1 MKRLTVIA
9 LSALLVPTAA
19 TGRTRPVRGA
29 AAKPAAF
36 SIRAPF
42 PCGVTFRV
50 NCGYGRRA
58 HRRVRY
64 RHSTNDYYAIDLT
77 RVDGAGG
84 FKEPI
89 VAVAP
94 GVVRKAGWARRG
106 WAPYGKVVYIEH
118 DFRDRDGKRY
128 QSLYAHLRSV
138 QVRPGQRVMA
148 GTVIGT
154 MGGSSRG
161 RYRRFGPHLHFAMY
175 RGAGRHMGGGQAM
188 VPEPLGRHE
197 DLRRGKVME
206 ACGRP
211 DRRLV
216 LLETDE
222 GLDLAVGGLET
233 PHLPEPRS
241 LTPSPTVR
249 LRLPPLED

>member
-1 MKRLTVIA
+1 
-9 LSALLVPTAA
+9 
-19 TGRTRPVRGA
+19 VRGA
-29 AAKPAAF
+29 ASKPAEFA
-36 SIRAPF
+36 IRAPF

-77 RVDGAGG
+77 RVDGDGG

-106 WAPYGKVVYIEH
+106 WAPYGKLVYIEH
-118 DFRDRDGKRY
+118 DFRDREGQRY
-128 QSLYAHLRSV
+128 QSLYAHLRTV
-138 QVRPGQRVMA
+138 RVRPGQRVAA

-175 RGAGRHMGGGQAM
+175 RGAHRYMGGGQAL
-188 VPEPLGRHE
+188 VPEPLGHYE
-197 DLRRGKVME
+197 NLRRGKVME

-222 GLDLAVGGLET
+222 GLDLAVGGLDPVDLPRPRRLT
-233 PHLPEPRS
+233 PPATLRR
-241 LTPSPTVR
+241 LVLPSPTVD
-249 LRLPPLED
+249 PLED